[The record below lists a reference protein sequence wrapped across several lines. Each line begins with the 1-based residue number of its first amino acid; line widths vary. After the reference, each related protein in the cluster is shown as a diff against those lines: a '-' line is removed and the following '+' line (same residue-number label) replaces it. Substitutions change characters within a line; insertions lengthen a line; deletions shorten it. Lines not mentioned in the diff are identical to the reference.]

1 MWNERYSDYQR
12 RIREIEEVYGEER
25 MTTSIKVNRNLWSDF
40 GSRMHTIEKRFK
52 EQRRKRIKIA
62 VSRVTD
68 ALVYDFLDLDT
79 KMYNQRP
86 RIIQTRLVPDPID
99 EQITEQFE
107 SVLITAE
114 KWASV
119 KGILARTQQEES
131 LRRLER
137 TITDVKLEPEMK
149 IRTKRCLSRL
159 KVKLSTETEPISSE
173 MTKAQALER
182 RIGAQKQ
189 RLESRLEEY
198 NNSTDDMPTDTL
210 RLHKENIEV
219 IEEME
224 IELEKIRN
232 K

>member
-1 MWNERYSDYQR
+1 MWNEKYSEYQR

-25 MTTSIKVNRNLWSDF
+25 MTTSIKVNRSLWSDF

-52 EQRRKRIKIA
+52 EQRRNRVKVA

-68 ALVYDFLDLDT
+68 ALIYDFLDLDT

-86 RIIQTRLVPDPID
+86 KIIQTRLVPDPID
-99 EQITEQFE
+99 EQVTDQFE

-119 KGILARTQQEES
+119 EGILARTQQEES

-137 TITDVKLEPEMK
+137 TITDAKLEPEMK

-159 KVKLSTETEPISSE
+159 KAKMSTENEAISPE
-173 MTKAQALER
+173 MTEEQTLER

-189 RLESRLEEY
+189 RLASRLEEY

-210 RLHKENIEV
+210 RLHKQNIEV

-224 IELEKIRN
+224 IELEKIRSR
-232 K
+232 